1 MSPTPER
8 PHKER
13 KIPESLRLRRLEP
26 SLTVN
31 DVERSL
37 AFYRDVL
44 GFTVSDRWEDEGKLL
59 GAMLVAGAV
68 SIGISQDDF
77 SKGRDRV
84 KGIGFRLWSYTVQD
98 LEALAT
104 AIRARGGKVDGP
116 AELPWGGRA
125 LTVTDP
131 DGYKLSIAEE
141 EE

>member
-1 MSPTPER
+1 MPKSPER
-8 PHKER
+8 EHKER
-13 KIPESLRLRRLEP
+13 RIPESLRLRRLEP
-26 SLTVN
+26 SFTVN

-44 GFTVSDRWEDEGKLL
+44 GFTVKDRWEEGGKVL
-59 GAMLVAGAV
+59 GAVLVAGAV

-84 KGIGFRLWSYTVQD
+84 KGLGFRLWTFTVQD

-116 AELPWGGRA
+116 ADLPWGGRA

-141 EE
+141 QE